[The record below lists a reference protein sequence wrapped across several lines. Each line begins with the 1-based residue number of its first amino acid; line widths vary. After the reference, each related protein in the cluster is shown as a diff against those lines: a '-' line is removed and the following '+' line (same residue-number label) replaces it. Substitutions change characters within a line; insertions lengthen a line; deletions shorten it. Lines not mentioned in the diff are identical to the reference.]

1 MNRTEFNE
9 VLDQICKDIAE
20 KGGNMKEFEDQDP
33 AQLRYLVAVALMAT
47 DRYYSNLTHMDAMRR
62 EKDPFKEDEN
72 G

>member
-1 MNRTEFNE
+1 
-9 VLDQICKDIAE
+9 
-20 KGGNMKEFEDQDP
+20 MKEFEDQDP

-47 DRYYSNLTHMDAMRR
+47 DRYYSNLTRMDAMRR